1 MKVMALNSSPRGD
14 GQSKTGIM
22 LNSLIEGMREAGAEV
37 EVVSLSKKTIKP
49 CAGCFSCWTKT
60 PGKCIHKGEKMKRLP
75 IKNVLA
81 VVLLALLIVG
91 PSPGFAGSTGRIIVN
106 ISGFPSSDGFAMVAL
121 NNSEE
126 SYKGGEAAAIAK
138 TKTMVVD
145 QKAQVVFTSLPY
157 GWYGISLYHDENNN
171 GEMDK
176 NAMGIP
182 KEANG
187 FSNNAKGFFGKPSY
201 KKVMFQLN
209 SVEMQIVIN
218 LN

>member
-1 MKVMALNSSPRGD
+1 
-14 GQSKTGIM
+14 
-22 LNSLIEGMREAGAEV
+22 
-37 EVVSLSKKTIKP
+37 
-49 CAGCFSCWTKT
+49 
-60 PGKCIHKGEKMKRLP
+60 MKRLP

-81 VVLLALLIVG
+81 VVFLALLVVG
-91 PSPGFAGSTGRIIVN
+91 SSPAFSESTGKLVVN

-157 GWYGISLYHDENNN
+157 GWYGISLYHDENSN

-182 KEANG
+182 KEAYG
-187 FSNNAKGFFGKPSY
+187 FSNNAKGFFGKPAY
-201 KKVMFQLN
+201 KKVKFELN
-209 SVEMQIVIN
+209 SAEKQIAIK
-218 LN
+218 LD